1 MKHLIYIVIILFTI
15 QTNGQNSN
23 EKKQYRIDLLTLE
36 KNTKD
41 TLISSIVE
49 VFSGEKRI
57 ETSISDFDG
66 ISIFFLKSKD
76 IINNKIRLKIHGL
89 KCSVFEKEYELTD
102 DLNTEIHL
110 EYGET
115 EYTNRNQLSEMRKK
129 LDIKPKMFECQVI
142 EPEII
147 YIDKN

>member
-1 MKHLIYIVIILFTI
+1 MKHLIYIIIILFSI
-15 QTNGQNSN
+15 QTNGQNST
-23 EKKQYRIDLLTLE
+23 EKKQFRIDLLTLE

-66 ISIFFLKSKD
+66 ISIFFLNSKD

-110 EYGET
+110 EYGES

-129 LDIKPKMFECQVI
+129 LDIKLKMFECQVI
-142 EPEII
+142 EPEILSLI
-147 YIDKN
+147 HI